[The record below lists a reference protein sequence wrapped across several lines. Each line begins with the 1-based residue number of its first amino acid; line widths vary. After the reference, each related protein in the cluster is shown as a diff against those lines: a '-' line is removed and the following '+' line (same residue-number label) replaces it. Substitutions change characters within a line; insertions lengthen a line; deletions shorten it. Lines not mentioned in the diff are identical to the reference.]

1 MTIHNSIIMKAKWSI
16 YAAFILLVLG
26 TIGCKQQEVSET
38 SKNLA
43 EQTTPS
49 EIALTTE
56 QLKQGNIETI
66 PVAIE
71 SVNSTVTLN
80 GMVDVP
86 PSNMVSITCPL
97 GGYVKNINLL
107 PGQEVSRGEVLVTM
121 EDPAYIQL
129 QQDYLVSKSKL
140 EFLEKEFSRQK
151 QLSTTDATSKKNF
164 EQVSADFAAEKANLF
179 GLEQKLALLGLNAKN
194 LEANNISRTITVRS
208 PIHGFISKV
217 PVNRGRYV
225 NATEILAELVD
236 PGDIHASLTVFEKD
250 IPRIK
255 KGQHVS
261 ISLVANPSVSAPGDV
276 LLVTRN
282 LDEKRTGLVHCHFDK
297 YNSAFVPGMAVLATI
312 QLERSMLPVVP
323 ESALLLYKGKHYVF
337 VETKPN
343 VFRLTEVIP
352 GEKEKGMISLTNN
365 NLDWKNTKVV
375 SSGAFQLLG
384 SIMKSEE
391 EEH

>member
-1 MTIHNSIIMKAKWSI
+1 MITKQSI
-16 YAAFILLVLG
+16 YTAFLLVVLG
-26 TIGCKQQEVSET
+26 AIGCKQPEQSAT
-38 SKNLA
+38 SKDQV
-43 EQTTPS
+43 EQPMRS
-49 EIALTTE
+49 EIALTAE
-56 QLKQGNIETI
+56 QLRQGNIQLTAVTI
-66 PVAIE
+66 KP
-71 SVNSTVTLN
+71 VNSTVTLN

-107 PGQEVSRGEVLVTM
+107 PGQEVSKGEVLVTM

-129 QQDYLVSKSKL
+129 QQDYLVSQSKI

-151 QLSTTDATSKKNF
+151 QLSSTDATSKKNF
-164 EQVSADFAAEKANLF
+164 EQVSADFSAEKANLF
-179 GLEQKLALLGLNAKN
+179 GLEQKLALLGIDAKN
-194 LEANNISRTITVRS
+194 LEANNISRTVAVRS

-255 KGQHVS
+255 KGQHVT
-261 ISLVANPSVSAPGDV
+261 ISLVANPAESAPGDV

-297 YNSAFVPGMAVLATI
+297 YSSAFVPGMAVSATI
-312 QLERSMLPVVP
+312 ELEKAMLPVVP
-323 ESALLLYKGKHYVF
+323 ESALLLFKGKHYVF

-352 GEKEKGMISLTNN
+352 GEKENGLISLTNTN
-365 NLDWKNTKVV
+365 VDWKNSKVV
-375 SSGAFQLLG
+375 SNGAFQLLG
-384 SIMKSEE
+384 SIMQSEE
-391 EEH
+391 DNN